1 MMWGWE
7 VNRGLAQQGVKGSM
21 TSKFWRGPSWTSHS
35 IDLSR
40 YHRMQSPSSH
50 SWHAV
55 ATQQARVFPSV
66 SGGLVQDVTPHLDS
80 REQKGGSRYMS
91 GHPWEDTQCLPGI
104 DSAALLLIARESE
117 PQIVSRKP

>member
-1 MMWGWE
+1 MTLSISSQYTHETELGARKCGSDMMWGWE

-55 ATQQARVFPSV
+55 AT
-66 SGGLVQDVTPHLDS
+66 
-80 REQKGGSRYMS
+80 
-91 GHPWEDTQCLPGI
+91 
-104 DSAALLLIARESE
+104 
-117 PQIVSRKP
+117 